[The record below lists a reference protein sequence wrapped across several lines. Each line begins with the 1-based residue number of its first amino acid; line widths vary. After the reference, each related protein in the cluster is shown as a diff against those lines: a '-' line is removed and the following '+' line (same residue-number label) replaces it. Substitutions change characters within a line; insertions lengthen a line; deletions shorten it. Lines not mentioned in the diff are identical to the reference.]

1 MDRAP
6 VRAAIVGIGAIGG
19 LFAAGLARAGW
30 DVSALARGATLDAL
44 RGRGLRIVGESSAS
58 RAAKRRSRC
67 ARATTR
73 TRSANR
79 IMSSSR

>member
-44 RGRGLRIVGESSAS
+44 RGRGLR
-58 RAAKRRSRC
+58 
-67 ARATTR
+67 
-73 TRSANR
+73 
-79 IMSSSR
+79 

>member
-19 LFAAGLARAGW
+19 LFAAGLARAGC
-30 DVSALARGATLDAL
+30 
-44 RGRGLRIVGESSAS
+44 ESSAS